1 MYERHCCF
9 DVLMT
14 PPLQVELLVWL
25 VLSLGSS
32 VMLLPLSAWTKG
44 RGSIAGW
51 NSDRD
56 TWGEHLTWVVLT
68 PPALLWLYVACVCV
82 CARVCVRACVCEVP
96 L

>member
-1 MYERHCCF
+1 
-9 DVLMT
+9 MT

-25 VLSLGSS
+25 VLSLGSLA
-32 VMLLPLSAWTKG
+32 MLLPLSAWTKG

-68 PPALLWLYVACVCV
+68 PPTLLWLYVACVCV
-82 CARVCVRACVCEVP
+82 CVCTCVCTCVCV
-96 L
+96 